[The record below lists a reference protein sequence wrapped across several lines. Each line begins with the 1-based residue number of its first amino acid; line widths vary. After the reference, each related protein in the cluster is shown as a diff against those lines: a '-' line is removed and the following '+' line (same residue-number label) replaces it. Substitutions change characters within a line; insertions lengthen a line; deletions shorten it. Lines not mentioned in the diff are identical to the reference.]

1 MSLAG
6 SGGGGA
12 TLAQFFW
19 RIHFRSSSSK
29 SKRDVV
35 VPCGIF
41 VGLGRGEHIESEW
54 LDWLGSFGDDG
65 ELD

>member
-6 SGGGGA
+6 SGGGGGA
-12 TLAQFFW
+12 THAQFFW

-54 LDWLGSFGDDG
+54 LGSFGDDG